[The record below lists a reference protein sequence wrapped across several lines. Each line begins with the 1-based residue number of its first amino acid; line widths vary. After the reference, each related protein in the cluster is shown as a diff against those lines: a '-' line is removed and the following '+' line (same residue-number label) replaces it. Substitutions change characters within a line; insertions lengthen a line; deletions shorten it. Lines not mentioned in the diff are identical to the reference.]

1 MWVSCNCLVFQNPFR
16 IKMSR
21 EDYLHCACGL
31 TVFSPG
37 VVVERHVFK
46 LKDQLLTIA
55 SDDTK
60 SSESTVI
67 APFRLSS
74 PSSKAS
80 SASVRNNG
88 ASKDEK

>member
-1 MWVSCNCLVFQNPFR
+1 MWVGCNCLVFQNPFR
-16 IKMSR
+16 NKMSQ
-21 EDYLHCACGL
+21 EDYLHYACSL
-31 TVFSPG
+31 TVLSPG
-37 VVVERHVFK
+37 VLMKRHVFK

-55 SDDTK
+55 SGDTK

-67 APFRLSS
+67 APFRLPS